1 MKTFLTILAILF
13 SFSVLARDDLTGKKI
28 LCAKLF
34 WGFDFL
40 SPNKVNVI
48 STDINQKTYVNEYFY
63 ENDSKLSYINLYL
76 NQENLKNKTFSIH
89 NKTLRVDIWTM
100 TSGGNTTREII
111 PVGFCKEVKVKNLK
125 ILTVSKEKIY

>member
-1 MKTFLTILAILF
+1 MKTFLTILVILF

-63 ENDSKLSYINLYL
+63 ENDSKLPYINLYL

-125 ILTVSKEKIY
+125 DYIKDLK

>member
-63 ENDSKLSYINLYL
+63 ENDSKLPYINL
-76 NQENLKNKTFSIH
+76 
-89 NKTLRVDIWTM
+89 
-100 TSGGNTTREII
+100 
-111 PVGFCKEVKVKNLK
+111 
-125 ILTVSKEKIY
+125 

>member
-1 MKTFLTILAILF
+1 MKTFLTILVILF

-48 STDINQKTYVNEYFY
+48 ITDINQKTYVNEYFY

-125 ILTVSKEKIY
+125 DYIKDLK

>member
-1 MKTFLTILAILF
+1 MKTFLTILVILF

-48 STDINQKTYVNEYFY
+48 ITDINQKTYVNEYFY
-63 ENDSKLSYINLYL
+63 ENDSKLPYINLYL

-125 ILTVSKEKIY
+125 DYIKDLK

>member
-1 MKTFLTILAILF
+1 MKTFLTILVILF

-63 ENDSKLSYINLYL
+63 EKDAKLPYVNLYL

-125 ILTVSKEKIY
+125 DYIKDLK